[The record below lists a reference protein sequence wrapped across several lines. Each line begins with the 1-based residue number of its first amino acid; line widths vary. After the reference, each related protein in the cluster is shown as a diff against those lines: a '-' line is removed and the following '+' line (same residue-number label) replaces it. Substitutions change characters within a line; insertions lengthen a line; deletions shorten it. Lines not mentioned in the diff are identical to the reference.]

1 MHRPENSPCILIA
14 EDDPDDQL
22 MIQEAFE
29 DNFSECQLR
38 FVQNGVEL
46 IQFLLS
52 ELKAPETGAKFLPD
66 LILLDLNMP
75 LKDGRQALLEIE
87 SEPRFQQIPVAVLTT
102 SSDAEDADF
111 CRAHGARYFL
121 SKPTTYSE
129 LARMVVALKQ
139 QWPKCL
145 DTTRKE
151 HRCP

>member
-1 MHRPENSPCILIA
+1 M
-14 EDDPDDQL
+14 
-22 MIQEAFE
+22 
-29 DNFSECQLR
+29 R
-38 FVQNGVEL
+38 FVPNGVEL
-46 IQFLLS
+46 IRFLFRQ
-52 ELKAPETGAKFLPD
+52 LKAPESVATFLPD

-87 SEPRFQQIPVAVLTT
+87 SESGFQQIPIAVLTT
-102 SSDAEDADF
+102 SSDPEDAEF

-129 LARMVVALKQ
+129 LARMIVTLRQ

-145 DTTRKE
+145 ETTCKE